1 MKGGCTMNNNYEN
14 SFDALIDYLKS
25 LPQATVKM
33 IDLGNYSKLARSA
46 VALQTLLQKQSDEG
60 EITLEI
66 LDEFNMGSVTVEL
79 PELQIY
85 NSTDFIKVISECDNF
100 EVYPLTNGNMRL
112 SVTFHGVLR
121 SVM

>member
-33 IDLGNYSKLARSA
+33 IDLGNYSKLVRSA

-60 EITLEI
+60 EIILEI

-85 NSTDFIKVISECDNF
+85 NPADFIKVISECDNF

>member
-85 NSTDFIKVISECDNF
+85 NPADFIKVISECDNF

>member
-1 MKGGCTMNNNYEN
+1 MNSNYEN

-33 IDLGNYSKLARSA
+33 IDLGNYSKLVRSA

-85 NSTDFIKVISECDNF
+85 NSADFIKVISECDNF